1 MWCLPLL
8 KMKAIKGYLSCKVTN
23 FDWKVCTMTQFN
35 SNDEQKKQTHWR
47 SVDDLE
53 NSPEFLSKLQRE
65 FPHGAS
71 ELEMRP
77 GVHRRKFLG
86 MIGAS
91 MALAGV
97 VTSGC
102 IRRPKGHIY
111 PENHRAEDSLPGV
124 PKHFAT
130 SVQIAGGVL
139 GMLVT
144 STDGRPTKIDG
155 NSNHPM
161 SNPISSSKIG
171 SSNGFAQAEIL
182 NMYDPDR
189 GQNCLFQNKKIAKK
203 DIYSALKSCLE
214 NSLKTDGS
222 DTALIYS
229 TNSSLSFANLLEEF
243 KQKYPKAI
251 LVENDLKYSSNR
263 KSALSQITN
272 TYAVDQV
279 YDLLNANTILA
290 VDSDFMGVEGD
301 SVKNAREFA
310 EKRRVVDKGSV
321 MNRLYAIE
329 SNISTTGSIADHHYS
344 LRSGKMGDFLLGIA
358 AELNRLGI
366 AFPIEV
372 SDAIRNKRVF
382 SDSLQ
387 KWIRVCAKDLYND
400 RGSSLIIA
408 GERQPVWVHILTHA
422 INVSLNNVGKT
433 VSLISDSTKPKGLDN
448 YQTLIQ
454 SLQKD
459 TIKNLII
466 VGGNPVYTAPIDYN
480 FANLF
485 KKVKNSFYLG
495 LTYDETAEV
504 CNYYLPKTHFLETWG
519 DTRSSNGVFAI
530 TQPLMAPLFDDAVDE
545 YSLVYFLNKLT
556 ELDSSYKYIKNYWQS
571 KLSNSI
577 NFENIWRESLSKG
590 VLLDFNKETKL
601 TPSYSYTAFSSSY
614 AKSVKLSEPNKDA
627 LEIDF
632 ALDKTLYDGTYSNNA
647 WMQELPDPISKLVW
661 DNALYMSP
669 KTAAALGLKGKPK
682 PGTSDVDVVKV
693 TYQNKSVEVA
703 VWELPGVADFS
714 CVLHLGYGRK
724 FGKVATGCGF
734 NANLIRTSES
744 WFGGDVKIQKTGK
757 KYSLVST
764 QEHSSMSGTPG
775 VKEDRPPVVREA
787 TLDHFKAKPDF
798 VAEHELL
805 PVEKHKSNLFKFP
818 EDPAQ
823 KKWARQQWGMAID
836 LNTCIGCNACTVACQ
851 AENNISVV
859 GKEEVF
865 KNREMN
871 WIRVDRYFTGSVDD
885 PEIRT
890 VFQPV
895 NCQHCEN
902 APCEAVCP
910 VAATVHSPD
919 GLNDMAYNRCVGTRY
934 CANNCPYKV
943 RRYNF
948 FNYSK
953 ADDERN
959 PLYAMQKN
967 PNVTVR
973 FRGVME
979 KCSYCV
985 QKINKA
991 RSKFKKSSDGLIP
1004 DGAVVTACQNVCP
1017 TNAITFG
1024 DVADPLTMVSKLKA
1038 QSRNYAILG
1047 ELNTK
1052 PRTTYLAKL
1061 RNANTELG

>member
-1 MWCLPLL
+1 MRVKVNLT
-8 KMKAIKGYLSCKVTN
+8 CKVTN

-35 SNDEQKKQTHWR
+35 SNDEQNKQTHWR
-47 SVDDLE
+47 SLDDLE
-53 NSPEFLSKLQRE
+53 NSPEFLNKLQRE

-111 PENHRAEDSLPGV
+111 PENHRLEDSLPGV
-124 PKHFAT
+124 PKFYAT
-130 SVQIAGGVL
+130 SAQIAGGVMGL
-139 GMLVT
+139 SVT

-155 NSNHPM
+155 NARHPM
-161 SNPISSSKIG
+161 SNPIAASKIG
-171 SSNGFAQAEIL
+171 SSNGFVQAEIL

-189 GQNCLFQNKKIAKK
+189 GQKCLNQNKVLSKK
-203 DIYSALKSCLE
+203 DVLTY
-214 NSLKTDGS
+214 LKTVLEDSAKSEGS
-222 DTALIYS
+222 ELALIYS
-229 TNSSLSFANLLEEF
+229 SNSSLAFASLIEEF
-243 KQKYPKAI
+243 KQKYPKSI
-251 LVENDLKYSSNR
+251 VVENDLKYSTNR
-263 KSALSQITN
+263 KNALTQVTNSYSA
-272 TYAVDQV
+272 DQNF
-279 YDLLNANTILA
+279 DLLNANIILS
-290 VDSDFMGVEGD
+290 VDADFMGIEGD
-301 SVKNAREFA
+301 AVKNARQFA
-310 EKRRVVDKGSV
+310 EKRKVVDKSSV
-321 MNRLYAIE
+321 MNRLYAVE
-329 SNISTTGSIADHHYS
+329 SNFSTTGSIADHHYT

-358 AELNRLGI
+358 AELNRLGLVFPSEI
-366 AFPIEV
+366 ADV
-372 SDAIRNKRVF
+372 IRNKRNF
-382 SDSLQ
+382 TESLQ
-387 KWIRVCAKDLYND
+387 KWIRICANDLYNN
-400 RGSSLIIA
+400 RGASLVIT
-408 GERQPVWVHILTHA
+408 GERQPVWIHILTHA
-422 INVSLNNVGKT
+422 INVALNNIGKT
-433 VSLISDSTKPKGLDN
+433 VHIVTDSSKPKGIEQYSNLV
-448 YQTLIQ
+448 QA
-454 SLQKD
+454 LQKN
-459 TIKNLII
+459 TIKNLIVI
-466 VGGNPVYTAPIDYN
+466 GGNPVYTAPIDYN
-480 FANLF
+480 LVPLF
-485 KKVKNSFYLG
+485 NKVPNSFYLG
-495 LTYDETAEV
+495 FSYDETAEV
-504 CNYYLPKTHFLETWG
+504 CKYYLPKTHFLETWG
-519 DTRSSNGVFAI
+519 DTRSASGTFSL
-530 TQPLMAPLFDDAVDE
+530 TQPLIAPLFDEALDE
-545 YSLVYFLNKLT
+545 YSFIYFLNKLT
-556 ELDSSYKYIKNYWQS
+556 ALESNYQFIKNFWANKIGNSANFDSTWKQA
-571 KLSNSI
+571 LSVGI
-577 NFENIWRESLSKG
+577 IT
-590 VLLDFNKETKL
+590 DFNKETNISTYSNYSAFSTNYAKALKL
-601 TPSYSYTAFSSSY
+601 TEPTADS
-614 AKSVKLSEPNKDA
+614 

-661 DNALYMSP
+661 DNALYISP
-669 KTAAALGLKGKPK
+669 KTAAALNLKGKPK
-682 PGTSDVDVVKV
+682 PGTSEVDMVKV
-693 TYQNKSVEVA
+693 TYQGKSIEVA
-703 VWELPGVADFS
+703 VWELPGVADFT
-714 CVLHLGYGRK
+714 CILHLGYGRK
-724 FGKVATGCGF
+724 FGKVAKGSGF
-734 NANLIRTSES
+734 NANQLRTSES
-744 WFGGDVKIQKTGK
+744 WFGSGVKIQKIGK
-757 KYSLVST
+757 KYSLVSI

-775 VKEDRPPVVREA
+775 IKEDRPPVVREA
-787 TLDHFKAKPDF
+787 TLDYFKAKPNF
-798 VAEHELL
+798 VLEHELL

-823 KKWARQQWGMAID
+823 KKWARQQWGMTID

-859 GKEEVF
+859 GKEDVF

-885 PEIRT
+885 PELRT

-979 KCSYCV
+979 KCTYCV
-985 QKINKA
+985 QKINQA
-991 RSKFKKSSDGLIP
+991 RSKYKKTSDGIVP
-1004 DGAVVTACQNVCP
+1004 DGAVITACQNVCP
-1017 TNAITFG
+1017 TNAIVFG
-1024 DVADPLTMVSKLKA
+1024 DVADSSTMVSKLKA
-1038 QSRNYAILG
+1038 QTRNYAVLG

-1061 RNANTELG
+1061 RNTNTELG